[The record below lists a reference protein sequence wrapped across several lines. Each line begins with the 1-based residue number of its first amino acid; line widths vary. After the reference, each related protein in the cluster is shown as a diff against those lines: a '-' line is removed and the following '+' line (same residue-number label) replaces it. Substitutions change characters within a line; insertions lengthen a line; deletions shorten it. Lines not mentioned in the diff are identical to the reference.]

1 VPEELKLEKG
11 GDYTWSVKKEDGN
24 FVFTVFLKGEK
35 VNSLSAPEKEVRSF
49 GVAAITR
56 FHGDEAD
63 MSLLID

>member
-1 VPEELKLEKG
+1 
-11 GDYTWSVKKEDGN
+11 VKKEDGN